1 MWSALS
7 RLHDR
12 CRSVRVEMRMTRRDP
27 RPFPVK
33 YGAVYTPKPLA
44 TFVAQLLKR
53 VGGHRLNVVLDPAC
67 GEGALLSAIKEVCP
81 KVQTIGIDR
90 DREAIEKMPTGGESF
105 LDDFILPKHLGD
117 AKSAEYWS
125 ERLSANALSAVIA
138 NPPWSSDRVYSNAVL
153 KNAGFDL
160 AHGQYDSYALFVEL
174 TLNVLPRDAYYA
186 FILPDSIFAAQ
197 NESLRRLLLTNTEVL
212 VVARLGEKMF
222 PGIFRGAAILVG
234 RKTKPTNN
242 CLTSCFRLDTKSRER
257 CLDGVADLIDC
268 FTANSHLVRQTH
280 FLSNPHANIDVDAR
294 ACESALIDKMKKLG
308 SGFSDAFIF
317 GRGVEVS
324 KSGSVLFCQH
334 CGSVH
339 ACRSGNV
346 EKEWVCR
353 KCQGTNTANMD
364 SLRSIVS
371 TSKKARWRKIFVGE
385 SLHRYRLSNARYIE
399 MNVPGVD
406 YKRPS
411 LFFGPKILLRKTG
424 LGIYAAID
432 EHNTLTNQTVYI
444 LHPKNA
450 KATVDEMYYYLGV
463 LNSRTVFYYY
473 AKLFGENEWRSHPYL
488 TKEVV
493 FSLPAPV
500 YSESAS
506 VKRISEIARKLTKD
520 YRLSL
525 DLDLENAVMDTFG
538 LTKAERALVEAQMKT
553 LPDLGAL
560 KEMKALN
567 V

>member
-1 MWSALS
+1 MKK
-7 RLHDR
+7 
-12 CRSVRVEMRMTRRDP
+12 TRREP
-27 RPFPVK
+27 SSLPLK
-33 YGAVYTPKPLA
+33 YGSVYTPKPLA

-53 VGGHRLNVVLDPAC
+53 FGGHRLNVVLDPAC

-81 KVQTIGIDR
+81 KVRTIGIDR
-90 DREAIEKMPTGGESF
+90 DREAIEKMPTGCESF
-105 LDDFILPKHLGD
+105 LDDFILPKRLNG
-117 AKSAEYWS
+117 AQSAEYWS
-125 ERLSANALSAVIA
+125 NRLPVKALSAVIA
-138 NPPWSSDRVYSNAVL
+138 NPPWSSERVYSNDGL
-153 KNAGFDL
+153 KAAGFSL
-160 AHGQYDSYALFVEL
+160 AHGQYDCYALFVEL
-174 TLNVLPRDAYYA
+174 VLKVLPIGAYYA

-197 NESLRRLLLTNTEVL
+197 NESLRRLLLTDTEVQ

-222 PGIFRGAAILVG
+222 PKIFRGTAILLG
-234 RKTKPTNN
+234 RKTRPTDG
-242 CLTSCFRLDTKSRER
+242 CQTVCFRLDTKSRER
-257 CLDGVADLIDC
+257 CLDGVAELIDC
-268 FTANSHLVRQTH
+268 FTANSHLVRQSH
-280 FLSNPHANIDVDAR
+280 FLSNPHANIDVDTLE
-294 ACESALIDKMKKLG
+294 CESALIDKMKRLVG
-308 SGFSDAFIF
+308 GFSDAFVF

-324 KSGSVLFCQH
+324 KSGSVLCCQH

-339 ACRSGNV
+339 ACRSVNIG
-346 EKEWVCR
+346 KEWTCR
-353 KCQGTNTANMD
+353 TCQGTNTADRD

-371 TSKKARWRKIFVGE
+371 TSRKTGWRKIFVGE
-385 SLHRYRLSNARYIE
+385 SLHRYRLANERYIE

-406 YKRPS
+406 YKKPS

-424 LGIYAAID
+424 LGIYASID
-432 EHNTLTNQTVYI
+432 ERNTLTNQTVYI
-444 LHPKNA
+444 LRPKNA

-500 YSESAS
+500 YSETTND
-506 VKRISEIARKLTKD
+506 KRISVIARELAKS

-525 DLDLENAVMDTFG
+525 DLDLENAVMDAFG
-538 LTKAERALVEAQMKT
+538 LTKAERALVEVQMNA

-560 KEMKALN
+560 KEMKAIN